1 MILSLAKLSHI
12 QRLVSMCVNVV
23 ERLCVCV
30 CVWVGAFSSTS
41 VSLHIH
47 FHCKFYQHPI
57 CAAVCVYVRD
67 TEQIIRNTVTA

>member
-30 CVWVGAFSSTS
+30 CVDGCIFQHICFSSYTFSLQILSTS
-41 VSLHIH
+41 NLLDSMLLL
-47 FHCKFYQHPI
+47 C
-57 CAAVCVYVRD
+57 VCM
-67 TEQIIRNTVTA
+67 

>member
-30 CVWVGAFSSTS
+30 CVWMGAFSSTS

-57 CAAVCVYVRD
+57 Y
-67 TEQIIRNTVTA
+67 